1 MELIENEEVLVVD
14 ANGSDD
20 QIVAEKKPKAKKK
33 VAKVAVIEEV
43 VSPETEITA
52 EKKKPKAKKVVVAEA
67 ESVVMPVENEI
78 VVEVKKPKS
87 KKAVVAEVEHVDMS
101 DAEEIV
107 AAVKA
112 PKAKKKVVAVVEE
125 EEIEMAQPE
134 NDFDAEEDEEV
145 EAVEEA
151 PKSGFAALGLSD
163 DIMRAVEEMG
173 FTTPSPIQAEAI
185 PPVME
190 GYDVI
195 GQAQTGTGKTAAFG
209 IPALEM
215 IDARSNAVQVLVLC
229 PTREL
234 AVQVS
239 QEIGRL
245 AKYKRGVRIEAI
257 YGGDSI
263 ERQIRSLKKGVQIVV
278 GTPGRVMD
286 HMQRRTLD
294 FSEVRMMVLDEADEM
309 LDMGFREDIE
319 SILVDM
325 PEDKQTILFSAT
337 MSKPILSITKRFLD
351 DPVMIKVVRNELT
364 NDNIAQLCYEV
375 KPQGKLEVMTR
386 LIDMY
391 NIQSLLVFCNTKR
404 KVDEIVEQL
413 QTRGYAAEGIHGDL
427 RQQQRTNV
435 MNKFKAG
442 VSTIL
447 VGTDVA
453 ARGIDVTGLDAVI
466 NYDIPL
472 DEEYY
477 VHRIGRT
484 GRAGLAGKAFSLVAR
499 DERNRIRQIENFT
512 KVKIE
517 KGVIPSYE
525 DIVGVRKARFVETM
539 AEAIRQ
545 NDKNKDN
552 LYDDVLEQLHH
563 SGFST
568 EQIVGAMTQQL
579 LGVEKNEYADANL
592 AWEERRSDRGDER
605 RGGRDR
611 DSGSGDRGGRFG
623 RDRER
628 GGDRGSRFESRDDR
642 GGRSGGDRDRGDRGS
657 RFGNRDDRAPRR
669 EKSAPGP
676 VEEGMSRLYFN
687 VGHQDHIAPRD
698 FVGAIAGES
707 GIAGRDIGAIEIY
720 DNYTYVDVPERDSRV
735 VIRAMDGNTIKG
747 NRVQVDIAK

>member
-1 MELIENEEVLVVD
+1 MELIENEEVLVVE
-14 ANGSDD
+14 ANVSDD
-20 QIVAEKKPKAKKK
+20 QTVVEKKPKAKKK
-33 VAKVAVIEEV
+33 AATVTE
-43 VSPETEITA
+43 SDEITTA
-52 EKKKPKAKKVVVAEA
+52 P
-67 ESVVMPVENEI
+67 ENEI
-78 VVEVKKPKS
+78 VAEEKKPTAR
-87 KKAVVAEVEHVDMS
+87 KKAVVA
-101 DAEEIV
+101 
-107 AAVKA
+107 K
-112 PKAKKKVVAVVEE
+112 E
-125 EEIEMAQPE
+125 EEIEVAE
-134 NDFDAEEDEEV
+134 TEDDFEAEEEE
-145 EAVEEA
+145 ALEEA

-173 FTTPSPIQAEAI
+173 FENPSPIQAEAI

-215 IDARSNAVQVLVLC
+215 IDPRNNAVQALVLC

-234 AVQVS
+234 AVQVA
-239 QEIGRL
+239 QEMGRL
-245 AKYKRGVRIEAI
+245 SKYKRGVRIEAI

-364 NDNIAQLCYEV
+364 NDNIEQLCYEV
-375 KPQGKLEVMTR
+375 KPQAKLEVMTR

-404 KVDEIVEQL
+404 KVDEIVEQM
-413 QTRGYAAEGIHGDL
+413 QARGYAAEGIHGDL

-435 MNKFKAG
+435 MSKFKSG
-442 VSTIL
+442 ITTIL

-453 ARGIDVTGLDAVI
+453 ARGIDVSGLDAVI

-568 EQIVGAMTQQL
+568 EQIVAAMTQQL

-592 AWEERRSDRGDER
+592 AWEERRSDRGDRDDR
-605 RGGRDR
+605 RGRDR
-611 DSGSGDRGGRFG
+611 DRGDRGGRFG
-623 RDRER
+623 RDR
-628 GGDRGSRFESRDDR
+628 GDRGSRFESRDDR
-642 GGRSGGDRDRGDRGS
+642 GGRFGRDRGDRGA
-657 RFGNRDDRAPRR
+657 RFGGRDDRGPRR

-687 VGHQDHIAPRD
+687 VGHQDRIAPRD

>member
-1 MELIENEEVLVVD
+1 
-14 ANGSDD
+14 
-20 QIVAEKKPKAKKK
+20 
-33 VAKVAVIEEV
+33 
-43 VSPETEITA
+43 
-52 EKKKPKAKKVVVAEA
+52 
-67 ESVVMPVENEI
+67 
-78 VVEVKKPKS
+78 
-87 KKAVVAEVEHVDMS
+87 
-101 DAEEIV
+101 
-107 AAVKA
+107 
-112 PKAKKKVVAVVEE
+112 
-125 EEIEMAQPE
+125 
-134 NDFDAEEDEEV
+134 
-145 EAVEEA
+145 
-151 PKSGFAALGLSD
+151 
-163 DIMRAVEEMG
+163 MRAVEEMG
-173 FTTPSPIQAEAI
+173 FTDPSPIQAEAI

-245 AKYKRGVRIEAI
+245 AKYKRGIRIEAI

-325 PEDKQTILFSAT
+325 PADKQTILFSAT

-364 NDNIAQLCYEV
+364 NDNIEQLCYEV

-404 KVDEIVEQL
+404 KVDEIVEQM
-413 QTRGYAAEGIHGDL
+413 QARGYAAEGIHGDL

-435 MNKFKAG
+435 MSKFKSG
-442 VSTIL
+442 ITTIL

-453 ARGIDVTGLDAVI
+453 ARGIDVSGLDAVI

-568 EQIVGAMTQQL
+568 EQIVAAMTQQL

-592 AWEERRSDRGDER
+592 AWEERRADRGDRDDR
-605 RGGRDR
+605 RGRDR
-611 DSGSGDRGGRFG
+611 DRGDRGGRFG
-623 RDRER
+623 RDR
-628 GGDRGSRFESRDDR
+628 GDRGSRFESRDDR
-642 GGRSGGDRDRGDRGS
+642 GGRFGRDRGDRGP
-657 RFGNRDDRAPRR
+657 RAGGDDRGPRR
-669 EKSAPGP
+669 EKAAPGP

-687 VGHQDHIAPRD
+687 VGHQDRIAPRD